1 MPDTSLDQ
9 SIVTQLENAIKS
21 GIADIFKEVSQLI
34 TATYIDVNS
43 DLAQIDFERLDQ
55 QILDKFTVYRAV
67 LEQLCQSFKL
77 KDHAADYLQICFK
90 QVKRVSEEKNQQWQK
105 DYPSYAKSYEIKLP
119 DWTVYSPKRYDNVF
133 SDRKLQQGT
142 MLAEVKQKLYVNWAD
157 YLEQQ
162 TQGILLDST
171 VKEQQKLVNTLF
183 ECMCISLIF
192 DQGCIQPER
201 LMAIHDAI
209 FKMNL
214 DSGLLPI
221 YSNAQKAHVFSY
233 TLPSTKYGNIYH
245 QSGEEEAE
253 LWQTQHIYFNAFAM
267 LCYRRIKEL
276 LNGPQAYVLQNTS
289 PLQCWEK
296 EYSEAKTLIQRE
308 ALLLEK
314 LKTHFDNVLN
324 LKKQDTGEENAS
336 KKSPEDVRFER
347 LDHHVKLFLK
357 GLEKTGFAIFKH
369 MDYVLWQEIPDLDV
383 LSTSVLNNQIITSPL
398 IYEQHTQLYDQPDHW
413 KTIQTRIKNLGKK
426 NQVLELEMPTVTVKT
441 FHDRRTGQRYE
452 LKSWLLS
459 FHQDI
464 KPKQLAD
471 QLQESIQKSE
481 DYKSAYEA
489 GSGEYLDYVVAI
501 AHLRICQWLK
511 NEFAYQEKTGKRIIE
526 VSTIKRYYGSFVL
539 DLLRYVLE
547 QQLNLETATEDQ
559 FEEMYRTIVEEKLL
573 NDQEKQKKTAQ
584 TNNNKKHNTSGYA
597 FDRLK
602 AFHQYLVQK
611 HRSPIVQY
619 LYERQSEGLF
629 LKTRLISPQML
640 QLMMQVL
647 REHSSALG
655 LTEQDAACL
664 EWVYTFAFR
673 LGLRIDEAAGICID
687 DFVSPQLRK
696 HPDNR
701 QLYYVFEAALDQQE
715 AGWSDQTRSKTTGDI
730 DDLTLRIRLNSERGL
745 KSDNANRQFDL
756 AYFLAPDEFTGF
768 CRFYQNLLPG
778 SKAAAAVRKRK
789 TKQLFMLGEQPL
801 SSTNLS
807 TLTQQLF
814 NAVLGTNNHQ
824 YTFHAFRHSTA
835 SHLAIL
841 LKGSRALVHCFT
853 DYDSDSNPRF
863 GRELKKYILPNI
875 KDASSRS
882 AQAWSRLAHLMG
894 HEDIRMTAR
903 QYLHHLQILI
913 ADMFYQANREYS
925 PQLIKALLGNSQLMR
940 RGFKIEFQ
948 SNERD
953 ILKSMRKSRHL
964 PDNDPQSDA
973 SQNQQQQKR
982 PQKQKPHQQQD
993 KFLYR
998 KIFLEHYRK
1007 WRERDTCTTI
1017 DVDFLNLIESISQP
1031 SMIYTKQV
1039 KNEGNSVDY
1048 IGSTWDRLE
1057 KWSDQYRIDQPF
1069 RLNENVT
1076 QKDLKHFF
1084 SCLENN
1090 ISLVKDRPVLTFKV
1104 SCKKDLSDYH
1114 KFLDYIG
1121 KIYPKYASYLEWEQP
1136 DLNTLNDLKE
1146 GEVKIKKYVICNKK
1160 IPKDNH
1166 FIQKMLLQSIFYKVK
1181 EHQERPKKIAQ
1192 GST

>member
-1 MPDTSLDQ
+1 MSDTSLDQ
-9 SIVTQLENAIKS
+9 SIVTQLESAIQS
-21 GIADIFKEVSQLI
+21 GIADIFKEISQLI

-43 DLAQIDFERLDQ
+43 APDQIDFKRLDQ
-55 QILDKFTVYRAV
+55 QILDKFTVYRTI
-67 LEQLCQSFKL
+67 LEQLCQTSKL
-77 KDHAADYLQICFK
+77 KEHAAAYLKICFK
-90 QVKRVSEEKNQQWQK
+90 KVKRFSQENNQQWQK
-105 DYPSYAKSYEIKLP
+105 DYPSYAQSYEIKLP
-119 DWTVYSPKRYDNVF
+119 DWTVYSAKRYDNVF
-133 SDRKLQQGT
+133 SDRKLQQGI
-142 MLAEVKQKLYVNWAD
+142 MLAEVKEKLYVNWAD
-157 YLEQQ
+157 YLKQQ

-171 VKEQQKLVNTLF
+171 AKEQQKLVNTLF
-183 ECMCISLIF
+183 ECLCISLIF

-201 LMAIHDAI
+201 LMAIHNAI
-209 FKMNL
+209 FKMNI

-221 YSNAQKAHVFSY
+221 YSDDQKAYVFSY

-245 QSGEEEAE
+245 QSAEEEAE

-267 LCYRRIKEL
+267 LCYRRIQQL

-296 EYSEAKTLIQRE
+296 DCSETEVPIQRE

-314 LKTHFDNVLN
+314 LKTHFDNLLN
-324 LKKQDTGEENAS
+324 LKKKDTGEKKAS
-336 KKSPEDVRFER
+336 KKLPKEVRFEQ
-347 LDHHVKLFLK
+347 LDHNVQLFLK

-398 IYEQHTQLYDQPDHW
+398 IYEQYTQLYDQPDRW
-413 KTIQTRIKNLGKK
+413 KTIQARIKNLEK
-426 NQVLELEMPTVTVKT
+426 NPPALDLEMPTVTVKT
-441 FHDRRTGQRYE
+441 FHDRRIGKRHN

-459 FHQDI
+459 FHQGI
-464 KPKQLAD
+464 KLKQLAD
-471 QLQESIQKSE
+471 QLQECIQKSE

-489 GSGEYLDYVVAI
+489 GNGEYLDYVVAI

-511 NEFAYQEKTGKRIIE
+511 GEFVYQEKTGKSVLK
-526 VSTIKRYYGSFVL
+526 VSTIQRYYGSFVL
-539 DLLRYVLE
+539 NLLYYVLE

-573 NDQEKQKKTAQ
+573 NDQGKHKQTAK
-584 TNNNKKHNTSGYA
+584 TNNNKKHNTSGDA

-602 AFHQYLVQK
+602 AFHQYLVHK
-611 HRSPIVQY
+611 HRAPIVQY

-629 LKTRLISPQML
+629 LKTRLISPQMFGW
-640 QLMMQVL
+640 MMRIL
-647 REHSSALG
+647 REYPAALG
-655 LTEQDAACL
+655 LTEQDATCL
-664 EWVYTFAFR
+664 EWVYTLAFR
-673 LGLRIDEAAGICID
+673 LGLRIDEAARICIA

-701 QLYYVFEAALDQQE
+701 QLYYVFEFPSDQQN
-715 AGWSDQTRSKTTGDI
+715 GDQSDQKRNKTTGDI

-778 SKAAAAVRKRK
+778 SKAAAAACKRK
-789 TKQLFMLGEQPL
+789 TKQLFILGEQPL

-807 TLTQQLF
+807 RITQQLF
-814 NAVLGTNNHQ
+814 NTVLGTDDHQ

-841 LKGSRALVHCFT
+841 LKGSKALVECFT
-853 DYDSDSNPRF
+853 DYNSDTNHGF

-875 KDASSRS
+875 NDSSSRS

-903 QYLHHLQILI
+903 QYMHHLQIMI

-925 PQLIKALLGNSQLMR
+925 PQLIKALLGDSQLMR
-940 RGFKIEFQ
+940 HGFKIEFQ
-948 SNERD
+948 SNERE

-964 PDNDPQSDA
+964 PDNDPQYDA
-973 SQNQQQQKR
+973 AQNQQQQKR
-982 PQKQKPHQQQD
+982 SREQKPPQQQD

-1017 DVDFLNLIESISQP
+1017 DVDFLKLIKSISQP

-1039 KNEGNSVDY
+1039 KNEGNRVDY
-1048 IGSTWDRLE
+1048 IGSTWVRLE
-1057 KWSDQYRIDQPF
+1057 KWSDQYRIYQSF

-1076 QKDLKHFF
+1076 QKDIKYFF
-1084 SCLENN
+1084 YCLENN
-1090 ISLVKDRPVLTFKV
+1090 ISLVKDRPVLTFNI
-1104 SCKKDLSDYH
+1104 SCKEDLNNYD
-1114 KFLDYIG
+1114 KFLDCIA
-1121 KIYPKYASYLEWEQP
+1121 KIYPEYASYLEWEQS
-1136 DLNTLNDLKE
+1136 DLNALNDLKE
-1146 GEVKIKKYVICNKK
+1146 NEVKIKKYIIRNNK
-1160 IPKDNH
+1160 IIKDNH

-1181 EHQERPKKIAQ
+1181 EHQ
-1192 GST
+1192 